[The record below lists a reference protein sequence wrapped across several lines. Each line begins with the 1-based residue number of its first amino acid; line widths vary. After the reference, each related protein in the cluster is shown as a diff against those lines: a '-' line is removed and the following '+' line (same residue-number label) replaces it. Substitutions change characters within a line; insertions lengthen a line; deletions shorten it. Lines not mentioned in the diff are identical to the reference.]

1 MYIIY
6 IYIILYI
13 FCNISYIIKQYE
25 TLLIIRFQNKIILS
39 YNILIYINNYPNYI
53 TNYPKFLHI
62 KIILQLL

>member
-39 YNILIYINNYPNYI
+39 YNILIYINNQLSEISLYKNYF
-53 TNYPKFLHI
+53 T
-62 KIILQLL
+62 IIVKNT